1 MSKIIEKL
9 LTVTF
14 PTIDINGLLEVVSV
28 TPNPELATEILCG
41 LYEKPVLPRVVQET
55 SGDKRELT
63 FKSYNKWDDK
73 VYYSYIKEKTING
86 YFPKGTVKEEITLEN
101 FKERE
106 VSWKSG
112 MDQVNISLKTGETIV
127 DTSYC
132 SSSNW
137 LGYTNLDYQFTEM
150 SECWMPENWRCYCR
164 NESELNALENQSLE
178 C

>member
-1 MSKIIEKL
+1 MNKIIEKL

-14 PTIDINGLLEVVSV
+14 PTVDVNSLLEVVTA

-41 LYEKPVLPRVVQET
+41 LYEEQVLPRVVQET
-55 SGDKRELT
+55 SGDKKELT

-73 VYYSYIKEKTING
+73 VHYSYIKEKTIHG
-86 YFPKGTVKEEITLEN
+86 YFPKGTVREEITLEN
-101 FKERE
+101 FKEKE

-112 MDQVNISLKTGETIV
+112 MDQVSFSLKTGETSV

-132 SSSNW
+132 SSTNW

-150 SECWMPENWRCYCR
+150 LAQEMLDNPENYG
-164 NESELNALENQSLE
+164 LI
-178 C
+178 

>member
-1 MSKIIEKL
+1 MNKIIEKL

-14 PTIDINGLLEVVSV
+14 PTVDVNSLFEVVSA

-41 LYEKPVLPRVVQET
+41 LYEEQVLPRVVQET

-63 FKSYNKWDDK
+63 FKSYNKWEDK
-73 VYYSYIKEKTING
+73 VNYSYIKEKTIHG
-86 YFPKGTVKEEITLEN
+86 YFPKGTLREEITLEN

-112 MDQVNISLKTGETIV
+112 MDQVSFSLKTGETSI

-132 SSSNW
+132 SSTNW

-150 SECWMPENWRCYCR
+150 LAQEMLDNPENYG
-164 NESELNALENQSLE
+164 LI
-178 C
+178 

>member
-1 MSKIIEKL
+1 MNKIIEKL

-14 PTIDINGLLEVVSV
+14 PTVDVNSLLEVVTA
-28 TPNPELATEILCG
+28 TPNPTIATEILCG
-41 LYEKPVLPRVVQET
+41 LYEEPILPKLVQET

-73 VYYSYIKEKTING
+73 VHYSYIKEKTING
-86 YFPKGTVKEEITLEN
+86 YFPKGTVREEITLEN

-112 MDQVNISLKTGETIV
+112 MDQVSFSLKTGETSV

-150 SECWMPENWRCYCR
+150 LAQQMLDNPENYG
-164 NESELNALENQSLE
+164 LI
-178 C
+178 

>member
-1 MSKIIEKL
+1 MNKIIEKL

-14 PTIDINGLLEVVSV
+14 PTVDINGLLEVVSS

-41 LYEKPVLPRVVQET
+41 LYVEPVLPKVVQET

-63 FKSYNKWDDK
+63 FTCYDKWEDR
-73 VYYSYIKEKTING
+73 VHYSYIKEKTIHG

-106 VSWKSG
+106 VSYKSG
-112 MDQVNISLKTGETIV
+112 MDQVSLYLKTGETIV

-137 LGYTNLDYQFTEM
+137 LKYTNLDYQFTEM
-150 SECWMPENWRCYCR
+150 LAQQMLDNPENYG
-164 NESELNALENQSLE
+164 LI
-178 C
+178 